1 MGREL
6 EVARTPQT
14 EQNLTKKH
22 AVYLYTNATA
32 TPEPSKKH
40 EDGQKIVQ
48 AKAIS

>member
-6 EVARTPQT
+6 KVAKTPQT
-14 EQNLTKKH
+14 DLAKKH
-22 AVYLYTNATA
+22 VYLDTNAK
-32 TPEPSKKH
+32 PSKKH

>member
-6 EVARTPQT
+6 KVARTPQT

-22 AVYLYTNATA
+22 VYLHTNATA
-32 TPEPSKKH
+32 TPKPSKKH

-48 AKAIS
+48 TKAIS